1 MLFNEKMYELGSK
14 RSVIRELFEYGKEQ
28 AKTVGAENVYDF
40 SIGNPTVEA
49 PSIVNE
55 TIREL
60 TMTKSSIEL
69 HGYTSAQGDEETRQA
84 IADYLNKT
92 YQTNFKSDN
101 FYMTVGAAASL
112 SICFNALTASEND
125 EFIVIAPFFPEYK
138 VFVEGA
144 GAKLVVVS
152 ADEEHFQIKFDE
164 LEKKIN
170 KNTKGIIINSPNN
183 PSGTVYTEETIKRLA
198 ELLKIKSD
206 ELGTDIF
213 ILSDEPYREIV
224 YDGIEV
230 PYVTKYYNNTIV
242 CYSYSKSLSLP
253 GERIGYILV
262 PDEVVESKK
271 VYAAICGA
279 GRSLG
284 FVCAPS
290 MFQKVIAKCV
300 GNTGDINIYKKNRDL
315 LYQGLMELGYK
326 CHKPQGAFYLFV
338 KILGDDEEEF
348 CRRAKDLNL
357 LVVGATGFGCPGWVR
372 VSYCVD
378 EDMISRSFTAFKKLI
393 ESYK

>member
-242 CYSYSKSLSLP
+242 CYSYSKSLSLLAK
-253 GERIGYILV
+253 ELV
-262 PDEVVESKK
+262 T
-271 VYAAICGA
+271 
-279 GRSLG
+279 
-284 FVCAPS
+284 F
-290 MFQKVIAKCV
+290 
-300 GNTGDINIYKKNRDL
+300 
-315 LYQGLMELGYK
+315 LYQMRWLK
-326 CHKPQGAFYLFV
+326 V
-338 KILGDDEEEF
+338 KRYMLRFAEQ
-348 CRRAKDLNL
+348 
-357 LVVGATGFGCPGWVR
+357 
-372 VSYCVD
+372 
-378 EDMISRSFTAFKKLI
+378 EDH
-393 ESYK
+393 